1 LQSWGVIPAEG
12 VLTASGSVG
21 GQVQTAYP
29 DRPFFSLDGSG
40 NVLAMGVSAAV
51 SKTNGDIFSIHR
63 AGSVV
68 RFYKNPQ
75 SSVVPVPLFE
85 TSYNSSENFR
95 FYAELVRTSGSSL
108 IGIQPEWGA
117 VQYNLLRSYKYTVG
131 QQLADFGSA
140 QSSIKVRVMQ
150 ESALV
155 GVGDYVEGNL

>member
-1 LQSWGVIPAEG
+1 MANTYAYVRSTQIFAGDFVFAFTIDSANFGFGTGGLQSWGVIPAAA

-75 SSVVPVPLFE
+75 SSVVPRLSRRQQPWFSSGNSCARCFIGEPL
-85 TSYNSSENFR
+85 R
-95 FYAELVRTSGSSL
+95 R
-108 IGIQPEWGA
+108 
-117 VQYNLLRSYKYTVG
+117 
-131 QQLADFGSA
+131 
-140 QSSIKVRVMQ
+140 
-150 ESALV
+150 
-155 GVGDYVEGNL
+155 